1 LHRTQNAKKINWG
14 QININLIYFEKSINW
29 GQIKIGLK
37 ITTKYQISAQIQ
49 GFLKGLPAFCGR
61 I

>member
-1 LHRTQNAKKINWG
+1 MFRGNKSILHRTQNAKKINWG

-37 ITTKYQISAQIQ
+37 IITKYL
-49 GFLKGLPAFCGR
+49 F
-61 I
+61 